1 MTARNL
7 TKNRFWYRIS
17 LPYRKRLFFAPRAFE
32 NASRT
37 PGAPL
42 RYSASIPYTRRPSQ
56 VPNATS
62 AKRRKTLPAHEFL
75 KLPEK
80 RRPLQKAQP
89 GMPPQ
94 ARKSQP
100 KSLQCRPKVTQCH
113 SEKPLCPKTTQCHS
127 EKPLSPKTTQCHSES
142 PTLHRYLNQKSRSA
156 KLTGFLVVG
165 RRIELLLRD

>member
-1 MTARNL
+1 MAQKADCTLRSGL
-7 TKNRFWYRIS
+7 FGQPGGGL
-17 LPYRKRLFFAPRAFE
+17 LPVQRSSEMSVNPVPQEGVFGTEYLFRTESACFFAPRAFK

-56 VPNATS
+56 VPNDTS

-89 GMPPQ
+89 GMPPR

-100 KSLQCRPKVTQCH
+100 KSLQCRPKATQCH
-113 SEKPLCPKTTQCHS
+113 SEKPLCPKATQC
-127 EKPLSPKTTQCHSES
+127 P
-142 PTLHRYLNQKSRSA
+142 QKVRHY
-156 KLTGFLVVG
+156 TV
-165 RRIELLLRD
+165 I